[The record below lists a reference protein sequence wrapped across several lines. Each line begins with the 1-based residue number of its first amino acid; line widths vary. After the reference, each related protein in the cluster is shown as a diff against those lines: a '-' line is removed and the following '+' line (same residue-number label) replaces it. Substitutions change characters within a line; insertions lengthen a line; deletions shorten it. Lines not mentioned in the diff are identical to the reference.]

1 MHDQGEH
8 RNKRRDKTKRNKGFP
23 YRKLRVKEQGN
34 LKKEKSYERVK
45 K

>member
-8 RNKRRDKTKRNKGFP
+8 RNKRSDKVKRNKGFP
-23 YRKLRVKEQGN
+23 YKRLTVEQKEN
-34 LKKEKSYERVK
+34 LKKESNEQIK